1 MVVEKEGFGAF
12 KNNNINMVL
21 FYLLLLKHRSCNISF
36 YARSTRGTFIEI
48 LIK

>member
-12 KNNNINMVL
+12 KNINVIVL
-21 FYLLLLKHRSCNISF
+21 VIIPCIR
-36 YARSTRGTFIEI
+36 RMFIEI